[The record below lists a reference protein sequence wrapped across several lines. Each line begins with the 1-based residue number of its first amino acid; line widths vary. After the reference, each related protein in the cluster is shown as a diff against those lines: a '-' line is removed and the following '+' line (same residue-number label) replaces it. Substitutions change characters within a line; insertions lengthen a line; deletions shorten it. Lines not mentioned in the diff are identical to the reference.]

1 MAIPTDR
8 ASLKT
13 YALRRLGFPVI
24 TINVDDDQVDD
35 RIDEAI
41 DTFQQWHFDGTTKLY
56 LSVSADANIISNT
69 SNTSYHSFTLPNTVI
84 GVSRV
89 FPLLGATNGNM
100 GPQDF
105 NIFDLSYQ
113 LRLNE
118 LYDFTSADYVYFELA
133 QQHIRTLEML
143 FIGEP
148 PIRYNRHDSRLYVD
162 LKWDTIEP
170 VTKIVVETFSVL
182 PENNVNFWND
192 VWLKK
197 YATCLVKEQWG
208 SNLTKFTNVQLP
220 GGMVSNGQKI
230 YDDAILEKEKL
241 LEELHT
247 RYEEPPGF
255 LVG

>member
-1 MAIPTDR
+1 MANPTSR
-8 ASLKT
+8 QTLKD
-13 YALRRLGFPVI
+13 YALRKLGFPVI

-35 RIDEAI
+35 RVDEAI
-41 DTFQQWHFDGTTKLY
+41 DMFQQWHFDGTTKLY

-148 PIRYNRHDSRLYVD
+148 PIRYNRHDSRLFID
-162 LKWDTIEP
+162 LKWETIQP

-182 PENNVNFWND
+182 PENNQNFWND
-192 VWLKK
+192 VWLKN
-197 YATCLVKEQWG
+197 YTVALIQEQWG
-208 SNLTKFTNVQLP
+208 RNLTKFVNVQLP
-220 GGMVSNGQKI
+220 GGVTSNGQKI
-230 YDDAILEKEKL
+230 LEDARADKDRLI
-241 LEELHT
+241 EELHT
-247 RYEEPPGF
+247 RYEEPPAF